1 MIIDFHAHIFPNTV
15 AHRAVCNLEQ
25 VGRVVAYTDG
35 TLEDLRHSMKEA
47 GVTHSVVLPI
57 VTKPSQF
64 RHINEFA
71 CSITHEEPDED
82 GLSIISFGGIHPDS
96 PDYKGELRAI
106 RDMDLKGIKLHPT
119 YQNTYIDDIRYERI
133 IGYATELGLLISI
146 HCGRDLG
153 FPRQVNATP
162 ARLHHMLEDVF
173 PGDKGDTSKLILAH
187 LGGHD
192 MENESEQLLVGGSYY
207 MDLAYILRLAL
218 PEQILRMSRHH
229 GIDKILFATDSPWSG
244 QKEDVEYIR
253 RIGFTEEELEK
264 ILYKNG
270 AKLLGLKES

>member
-1 MIIDFHAHIFPNTV
+1 MIIDFHTHIFPDNI
-15 AHRAVCNLEQ
+15 AHRAVYNLEFT
-25 VGRVVAYTDG
+25 GRVVAYTDG
-35 TLEDLRHSMKEA
+35 TLEELRLSMKEA

-71 CSITHEEPDED
+71 HSITHEEPDEE
-82 GLSIISFGGIHPDS
+82 GLSIISFGGIHPAS
-96 PDYKGELRAI
+96 TNYKEELHI
-106 RDMDLKGIKLHPT
+106 IKQMGLKGIKLHPT
-119 YQNTYIDDIRYERI
+119 YQNTYIDDTGYERI
-133 IGYATELGLLISI
+133 IDYATQLGLLVSI

-153 FPRQVNATP
+153 FPKQVNATP
-162 ARLHHMLEDVF
+162 RRLRRMIQDVF
-173 PGDKGDTSKLILAH
+173 PGGSAENLILAH

-192 MENESEQLLVGGSYY
+192 MENESEHLLVGGNYY

-218 PEQILRMSRHH
+218 PSQILRMCRKH

-244 QKEDVEYIR
+244 QKEDMEYIR
-253 RIGFTEEELEK
+253 KIGFTEEELEK

-270 AKLLGLKES
+270 ARLLGLPCQG

>member
-1 MIIDFHAHIFPNTV
+1 MIIDFHTHIFPNTV

-35 TLEDLRHSMKEA
+35 TLEDLKHSMKEA

-106 RDMDLKGIKLHPT
+106 RDM
-119 YQNTYIDDIRYERI
+119 
-133 IGYATELGLLISI
+133 
-146 HCGRDLG
+146 
-153 FPRQVNATP
+153 
-162 ARLHHMLEDVF
+162 
-173 PGDKGDTSKLILAH
+173 
-187 LGGHD
+187 
-192 MENESEQLLVGGSYY
+192 
-207 MDLAYILRLAL
+207 
-218 PEQILRMSRHH
+218 
-229 GIDKILFATDSPWSG
+229 
-244 QKEDVEYIR
+244 
-253 RIGFTEEELEK
+253 
-264 ILYKNG
+264 
-270 AKLLGLKES
+270 GLKDFVFLCIQ

>member
-1 MIIDFHAHIFPNTV
+1 
-15 AHRAVCNLEQ
+15 
-25 VGRVVAYTDG
+25 
-35 TLEDLRHSMKEA
+35 
-47 GVTHSVVLPI
+47 
-57 VTKPSQF
+57 
-64 RHINEFA
+64 
-71 CSITHEEPDED
+71 
-82 GLSIISFGGIHPDS
+82 
-96 PDYKGELRAI
+96 
-106 RDMDLKGIKLHPT
+106 
-119 YQNTYIDDIRYERI
+119 
-133 IGYATELGLLISI
+133 
-146 HCGRDLG
+146 
-153 FPRQVNATP
+153 
-162 ARLHHMLEDVF
+162 MLEDVF

-244 QKEDVEYIR
+244 QKEDVEYIQ

>member
-1 MIIDFHAHIFPNTV
+1 MILDFHTHIFPENI
-15 AHRAVCNLEQ
+15 AHRAVYGLEFT
-25 VGRVVAYTDG
+25 GRVVAYTDG
-35 TLEDLRHSMKEA
+35 TLEELRLSMKEA

-57 VTKPSQF
+57 VTKPGQF

-71 CSITHEEPDED
+71 RSITHEEPDGD

-96 PDYKGELRAI
+96 ADYKGELKII
-106 RDMDLKGIKLHPT
+106 RDMGLKGIKLHPT

-133 IGYATELGLLISI
+133 ISFATELGLLISI

-153 FPRQVNATP
+153 FPKQVNATP
-162 ARLHHMLEDVF
+162 SRIRRMITDVF
-173 PGDKGDTSKLILAH
+173 PGGCPGNLILAH

-192 MENESEQLLVGGSYY
+192 MENESEQLLVGGNYY

-218 PEQILRMSRHH
+218 PGQILRMCRNH
-229 GIDKILFATDSPWSG
+229 GIEKILFATDSPWSG
-244 QKEDVEYIR
+244 QKEDVDYIR
-253 RIGFTEEELEK
+253 NIGFTEAELEQ

-270 AKLLGLKES
+270 AKLLGLPL

>member
-1 MIIDFHAHIFPNTV
+1 MIIDFHTHIFPDKI
-15 AHRAVCNLEQ
+15 AHKAVYGLEFT
-25 VGRVVAYTDG
+25 GRVVAYTDG
-35 TLEDLRHSMKEA
+35 TLEELRLSMKEA

-57 VTKPSQF
+57 VTRPEQF

-71 CSITHEEPDED
+71 RAITHEEPDEE
-82 GLSIISFGGIHPDS
+82 GLSVISFGGIHPAS
-96 PDYKGELRAI
+96 PDYREELHI
-106 RDMDLKGIKLHPT
+106 IQQLGLKGIKLHPT

-133 IGYATELGLLISI
+133 IDYATQHTRSRVI

-153 FPRQVNATP
+153 FPKQVNATP
-162 ARLHHMLEDVF
+162 ERLRRMIQDVF
-173 PGDKGDTSKLILAH
+173 PGGSTGKLVLAH

-192 MENESEQLLVGGSYY
+192 MENEAEQLLVGGNYY

-218 PEQILRMSRHH
+218 PSQILRMCRNH

-253 RIGFTEEELEK
+253 KIGFTEEELEQ

-270 AKLLGLKES
+270 ARLLGLPL